1 MDTQILMSYL
11 QSKQRLDRAVDTL
24 KEFITSVYSPAISRY
39 DGTPSDGCPEA
50 GMSIAAA
57 IDRKEELEK
66 TVRERS
72 ADAAEK
78 NRIVSLIAAR
88 VGGRE
93 EEYIIERYIG
103 GYDRKTIAKHLGVCR
118 RTLDRLKR
126 RALDKVSKLA

>member
-11 QSKQRLDRAVDTL
+11 QSKRKLDRAVDTL

-39 DGTPSDGCPEA
+39 EGTPADGCPDA
-50 GMSIAAA
+50 CMSVAAA
-57 IDRKEELEK
+57 MDRKEELEK

-93 EEYIIERYIG
+93 EDYIIERYIG
-103 GYDRKTIAKHLGVCR
+103 GYDRRTIAKHLGVCM
-118 RTLDRLKR
+118 RTIARLKR

>member
-1 MDTQILMSYL
+1 MDTQILLSYRRAKR
-11 QSKQRLDRAVDTL
+11 SLDIAIDTL
-24 KEFITSVYSPAISRY
+24 REFMESVYSPAISRY
-39 DGTPSDGCPEA
+39 NGALTEGDTEA

-78 NRIVSLIAAR
+78 NRIVSRIAAL

-93 EEYIIERYIG
+93 EAYIIEHYIG